1 MVVYSFYLI
10 ICKVLLTPHVSTP
23 PHVVLHRMI
32 WSVIWGYDNVHD
44 FNHLEQK
51 VGPAVAVHGVAL
63 VAVVLLL
70 GISAPSDHKAA
81 LLSRP
86 RLQGA
91 LSEQQLELAR
101 GEGVQKSRVGE
112 VVIILDVVNNL
123 GAQQ

>member
-1 MVVYSFYLI
+1 M
-10 ICKVLLTPHVSTP
+10 
-23 PHVVLHRMI
+23 
-32 WSVIWGYDNVHD
+32 
-44 FNHLEQK
+44 
-51 VGPAVAVHGVAL
+51 GPAVAVHSVAL

-70 GISAPSDHKAA
+70 GISAPSDHQAA

-101 GEGVQKSRVGE
+101 GEGVKKSRVGE
-112 VVIILDVVNNL
+112 VVIILDMIDNL

>member
-1 MVVYSFYLI
+1 M
-10 ICKVLLTPHVSTP
+10 
-23 PHVVLHRMI
+23 
-32 WSVIWGYDNVHD
+32 
-44 FNHLEQK
+44 
-51 VGPAVAVHGVAL
+51 GPAVAVHGVAL

-70 GISAPSDHKAA
+70 GVSAPSDHQAA

-101 GEGVQKSRVGE
+101 GEGVKKSRVGE